1 MAFIE
6 QIIPVNTCFLVK
18 CDRCGKTTW
27 KVTFLFCNPHSYPLL
42 EPLSIYA
49 PLISY
54 PHFALNLL
62 IPSRIPIR
70 FSLKSSFWFTL
81 GKEDD
86 IPYSMSIVDW
96 QDMNIWMSSLPM
108 RRVFDIHPPAW
119 IWFGIWILN
128 IWISQ
133 ARESLAFVYLFL
145 TWKII
150 FSSFTFALFQF
161 SRDEL
166 WWYMVMTCY
175 GVQDF
180 TLSLVFW
187 FWGVES
193 VEGLNSVDW
202 FSGVCG
208 RWGGASRNWGC
219 WLIYSWHFFFFF
231 RAIIRVFFISFV
243 RGLVRE
249 RVSTNYYCLFLRH

>member
-96 QDMNIWMSSLPM
+96 QDMNIWMSSLDFTNEE
-108 RRVFDIHPPAW
+108 RVWYSPSRVNLVWH
-119 IWFGIWILN
+119 LN
-128 IWISQ
+128 IEYLNLPSSRVARVCLFISYV
-133 ARESLAFVYLFL
+133 EDHLLLFHLCFVS
-145 TWKII
+145 I
-150 FSSFTFALFQF
+150 FSWWALMIHGDDVLWSTGFHSFFGFLVLGGWIRGGFEFSWLVFWRVRTMRWGFAELGVLVDLFMTLFFFF
-161 SRDEL
+161 SRDH
-166 WWYMVMTCY
+166 T
-175 GVQDF
+175 
-180 TLSLVFW
+180 
-187 FWGVES
+187 
-193 VEGLNSVDW
+193 
-202 FSGVCG
+202 
-208 RWGGASRNWGC
+208 
-219 WLIYSWHFFFFF
+219 
-231 RAIIRVFFISFV
+231 
-243 RGLVRE
+243 
-249 RVSTNYYCLFLRH
+249 CLFHFLRSRSGERKSIY